1 MQHYKKGQI
10 INLDEQSQ
18 KDFFSDFIPR
28 VLIYYQDMTDSAR
41 MVIDDIKKNAPHQT
55 LDSQSS
61 EIDLLS
67 EWNEFIK
74 ESQRAAFLYK
84 KLQRSH
90 QFKVINDCF
99 LKAYNE
105 NDDDDPEI
113 PYDIKCEEYANNFI
127 NHIEIINGPDN
138 EESQNYYEEE

>member
-61 EIDLLS
+61 D
-67 EWNEFIK
+67 
-74 ESQRAAFLYK
+74 
-84 KLQRSH
+84 
-90 QFKVINDCF
+90 
-99 LKAYNE
+99 
-105 NDDDDPEI
+105 
-113 PYDIKCEEYANNFI
+113 
-127 NHIEIINGPDN
+127 
-138 EESQNYYEEE
+138 